1 MVIQQKIATGLTA
14 VILGLSAMQS
24 NAQISRSYV
33 PPKITTLSAQD
44 YLNLIESKKKLSDF
58 YAFQVNNIPCPSGF
72 YGYENNLYNY
82 LHPLQDSK
90 QTREVVRYFDQVTQ
104 SNILSLLS
112 SLTKNR
118 KSKLR
123 VFKLPVHMD
132 ITTRASRFFID
143 LFSQHVFFH

>member
-82 LHPLQDSK
+82 LHPLQD
-90 QTREVVRYFDQVTQ
+90 R
-104 SNILSLLS
+104 SNLS
-112 SLTKNR
+112 SPLAIVAVVSNGNKEKCMGTMLIPK
-118 KSKLR
+118 K
-123 VFKLPVHMD
+123 
-132 ITTRASRFFID
+132 
-143 LFSQHVFFH
+143 